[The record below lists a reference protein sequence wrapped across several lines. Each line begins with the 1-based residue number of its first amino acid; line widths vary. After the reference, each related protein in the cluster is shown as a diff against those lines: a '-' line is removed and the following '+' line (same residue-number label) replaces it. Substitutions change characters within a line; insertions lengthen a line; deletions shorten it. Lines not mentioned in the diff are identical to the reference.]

1 MLLIFLPSMSPSK
14 ENAEIVVA
22 GNVVPGNAENV
33 GNVVPGNAQSARN
46 FSGSSRVYIMRNC
59 AKIHSSYPVLNLVL
73 KSRHNIF
80 LRATIY

>member
-1 MLLIFLPSMSPSK
+1 MSPSK

-22 GNVVPGNAENV
+22 